1 MATITPTELEE
12 IKDKKVEL
20 MKKMLSVEPP
30 EAKGDDIIELWETLY
45 DDTVRSIV
53 VDTVS
58 GPSDEA
64 TNPVLPYQK
73 IRALVGDGGNWK
85 WPRMWQRFDEI
96 ERRGPAYRNG
106 EVINFQGPNKNPE
119 IIAQKVLVVGGGP
132 IGLRC
137 AIEMKMAGH
146 DVTLVEKRREI
157 RAADGELTQL
167 GFTNRINRPHMW
179 NYVRNDL
186 DKLNGRDLMSR
197 QVCYPVFTEPET
209 SSIGIDELQCLLL
222 KNVLLLGVDTRLGVG
237 FEDSSIKIHPKSCKP
252 QWAVKLSYDE
262 KAAASYGGAAGERE
276 EIFDCL
282 IGCDGPRSQVRL
294 KQQKLFG
301 NIEKRKFMDC
311 VGIVA
316 NVQKL
321 SRKRL
326 KELEFPH
333 GQEPSDMNR
342 TKMVFG
348 SFFKK
353 IEDECDAE
361 LESFIYY
368 KASYHNYIILTPK
381 RQNMIKH
388 GLPGQVYH
396 FSEGRAGAGRVAEK
410 AKLIDYVGK
419 ILKSAGIPVDPE
431 LSNDGFVNPPND
443 CMAFDFAEC
452 WNTQKSLN
460 FQLAPPDYDVDEHG
474 PWCGP
479 KLVPFI
485 ALCGDALLEPFW
497 PLGLGLK
504 RGWQAV
510 MDTAYAIDNMYN
522 RTMYCAELNKDPDTF
537 SWDDH
542 WEVLQERCKEN
553 FDSCNRV
560 EVAEELGKG
569 EYNGD
574 GIVMLQWKKYGGD
587 AERPMY
593 LVEVDPN
600 TRYKKRNLTL
610 NSAQKRMMLDDKDW
624 RHPIVARYLA
634 IKEYNDTVKKEP
646 EKNGWQKMKSIN
658 GKTLAVQKSGYT
670 FKAAGKKADAPAAK
684 PFCLPKAE
692 IAQVSLKKRESLMQ
706 AVTGAQIDKHVTA
719 ASSQKRASMAAQQK
733 DLLAGSKMFGGG
745 GGSIEDMHD
754 LAHTHHAEDV
764 AARSEGQWNRML
776 EKDLDATQNAE
787 LQHVRNMISALETS
801 IAGYRQA
808 EKAILMSAGK
818 K

>member
-1 MATITPTELEE
+1 
-12 IKDKKVEL
+12 
-20 MKKMLSVEPP
+20 MLAIEPP
-30 EAKGDDIIELWETLY
+30 EAKGDDILELWESLY
-45 DDTVRSIV
+45 DDTVKSIV
-53 VDTVS
+53 VDCVN
-58 GPSDEA
+58 GPSDDQ
-64 TNPVLPYQK
+64 TNEVLPYQK

-96 ERRGPAYRNG
+96 ERRGPGYRDG
-106 EVINFQGPNKNPE
+106 EVINFQGPNKNPG
-119 IIAQKVLVVGGGP
+119 ILRQKILVVGGGP

-146 DVTLVEKRREI
+146 DVTLIEKRREI
-157 RAADGELTQL
+157 RNDSGELTQL

-222 KNVLLLGVDTRLGVG
+222 KNVLMLGVDARLGVG
-237 FEDSSIKIHPKSCKP
+237 YEDSSVQIHPKSCKP
-252 QWAVKLSYDE
+252 QWLCKLSYDE
-262 KAAASYGGAAGERE
+262 KAAKAYGGAAGDRE
-276 EIFDCL
+276 VLFDCL
-282 IGCDGPRSQVRL
+282 IGCDGPRSQVRA
-294 KQQKLFG
+294 KQEKQFG

-326 KELEFPH
+326 KELEYPH

-353 IEDECDAE
+353 IEEECDAE

-410 AKLIDYVGK
+410 AKLQLYVGN
-419 ILKSAGIPVDPE
+419 ILKSAGIPLDPE
-431 LSNDGFVNPPND
+431 LSNDGFVGAPND

-460 FQLAPPDYDVDEHG
+460 FQLAPPDYDVEEHG
-474 PWCGP
+474 AWCGP

-522 RTMYCAELNKDPDTF
+522 RTMYCGEVGKDPDTF

-542 WEVLQERCKEN
+542 WDVLHERCKNN

-560 EVAEELGKG
+560 EAANELGKG
-569 EYNGD
+569 EYD
-574 GIVMLQWKKYGGD
+574 SDSIVMLQWKKYGGD
-587 AERPMY
+587 AERPMF
-593 LVEVDPN
+593 LVEVDPA
-600 TRYKKRNLTL
+600 TRYKKLATTL

-624 RHPIVARYLA
+624 RHPVVGRYLA
-634 IKEYNDTVKKEP
+634 INEYNHLVKKEP
-646 EKNGWQKMKSIN
+646 EKNGWQKMKTIN
-658 GKTLAVQKSGYT
+658 GKTLAVAKSGYT
-670 FKAAGKKADAPAAK
+670 FKAPGKKSRYTRSST
-684 PFCLPKAE
+684 KA
-692 IAQVSLKKRESLMQ
+692 L
-706 AVTGAQIDKHVTA
+706 
-719 ASSQKRASMAAQQK
+719 
-733 DLLAGSKMFGGG
+733 LLAESRNCS
-745 GGSIEDMHD
+745 SI
-754 LAHTHHAEDV
+754 
-764 AARSEGQWNRML
+764 SQ
-776 EKDLDATQNAE
+776 
-787 LQHVRNMISALETS
+787 ET
-801 IAGYRQA
+801 
-808 EKAILMSAGK
+808 
-818 K
+818 